1 MQAAASREQDLNAL
15 RKRFTW
21 LQQEH
26 RRVILEAEHM
36 QLNLENEKADLRRT
50 IRAREATIDA
60 QGECSAQGRGRG
72 ARGRATALG

>member
-1 MQAAASREQDLNAL
+1 LNAL

-26 RRVILEAEHM
+26 RRVILEAEQM
-36 QLNLENEKADLRRT
+36 QLNLENEKTDLRRT

-60 QGECSAQGRGRG
+60 QGEGAAHKS
-72 ARGRATALG
+72 ARGGVGAGYLSAWQ